1 MWSIFNILIHFNSW
15 MDFLFYFLNV
25 YHYFLSFIQR
35 MRRAK
40 RDSSK
45 GILICLYSIDSIER
59 ETIEPIKQDFVHILE

>member
-1 MWSIFNILIHFNSW
+1 MIFNIHQF
-15 MDFLFYFLNV
+15 MDFLFYFLDV

-45 GILICLYSIDSIER
+45 GILICLYSIDSIEH
-59 ETIEPIKQDFVHILE
+59 ETIEPIKQGFVHILEAKQ